1 MGSFGFGR
9 LRLLLSLLGMI
20 SAGGASLPNLGS
32 EESGVCDFRGSLFE
46 DGAESSDLAVGD
58 DRIGSLCE

>member
-1 MGSFGFGR
+1 
-9 LRLLLSLLGMI
+9 MI
-20 SAGGASLPNLGS
+20 SAGGASLVKRGN
-32 EESGVCDFRGSLFE
+32 EERGVRDFRGSLFE